1 LKSDLKQTAEARD
14 MLASVEG
21 CGYRQ
26 PCQLHL
32 FTIELTEANSN
43 GLARRR
49 RFRRKLDRLIS
60 VGRLK
65 ADRFALAKGN
75 Q

>member
-1 LKSDLKQTAEARD
+1 
-14 MLASVEG
+14 MLASVERR
-21 CGYRQ
+21 GYRQ

-32 FTIELTEANSN
+32 FTIELTEADSN
-43 GLARRR
+43 GLAGRR
-49 RFRRKLDRLIS
+49 RFRRKLDGLIS